1 MVAHRADIRSL
12 GPDDNVT
19 AVAAFPDFDTALL
32 EDRLL
37 FDVLQKLAIAL
48 LMGFLDRANTA
59 EFLCQLGEALFLGF
73 FGHALVHVGPLE
85 IFTLCRVQKVLFRGT
100 QLIQFLEPELGM
112 LFLVVCRL
120 QEQGCDL
127 LIARLLCDG
136 SKIRILVSGL
146 ALAGK
151 GFPEVL
157 LGFGSCILVCK
168 KSEPLC

>member
-1 MVAHRADIRSL
+1 MVAHRADIRGL
-12 GPDDNVT
+12 GPDDDVT
-19 AVAAFPDFDTALL
+19 AVAAFPDLDTALL

-48 LMGFLDRANTA
+48 LMGFLDRAHTA
-59 EFLCQLGEALFLGF
+59 EFLGQLGEALFLGF

-136 SKIRILVSGL
+136 RFFSVLVPAYL
-146 ALAGK
+146 FAMMVPPYV
-151 GFPEVL
+151 FPV
-157 LGFGSCILVCK
+157 F
-168 KSEPLC
+168 